1 MSGRPL
7 LCYHTANIYDGD
19 LQTLKPAV
27 WLNDNIIAFYMESV
41 GRANGWVATA

>member
-19 LQTLKPAV
+19 LQTLKPGV

-41 GRANGWVATA
+41 RGANRVVAA